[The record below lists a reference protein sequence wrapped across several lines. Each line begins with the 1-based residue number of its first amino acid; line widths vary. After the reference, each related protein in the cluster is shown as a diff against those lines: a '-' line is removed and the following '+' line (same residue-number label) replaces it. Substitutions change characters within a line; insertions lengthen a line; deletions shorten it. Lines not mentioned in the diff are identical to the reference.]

1 MMILP
6 IRLLELPYPRSQAPA
21 LAPTPRSIVKL
32 ITYIFR
38 SNIFTN
44 YLALLLHR
52 VDFLYNSNLRLCRLG
67 RLSGDGP
74 GLERLPLIGTFGY
87 EETS

>member
-21 LAPTPRSIVKL
+21 WEPTPRSIIKL
-32 ITYIFR
+32 ITHVFR
-38 SNIFTN
+38 SNSFTK
-44 YLALLLHR
+44 YQGLLLHR
-52 VDFLYNSNLRLCRLG
+52 VDFLCNGILRLCRLG